1 MTNSIQLE
9 MYRCGESSIQ
19 TKPILYA
26 EEFIAAFDAPG
37 GISQGV
43 NFQRLIQV
51 TDTRFIGI
59 SEMDDIEIAVN
70 KEGPGIDWLDRHEHL
85 VEKYEN
91 GSRTDSCSGI
101 VVHSYDKDS
110 LS

>member
-1 MTNSIQLE
+1 MKVISVVKYHVKTG
-9 MYRCGESSIQ
+9 C
-19 TKPILYA
+19 A
-26 EEFIAAFDAPG
+26 EKFINHLMLPTDAPD
-37 GISQGV
+37 GISPGV
-43 NFQRLIQV
+43 NFQRLIRI

-85 VEKYEN
+85 LEKYEN

>member
-1 MTNSIQLE
+1 MKVISVVEYNVRTG
-9 MYRCGESSIQ
+9 C
-19 TKPILYA
+19 A

-37 GISQGV
+37 GISPGV

-85 VEKYEN
+85 LEKYQQAEKIFL
-91 GSRTDSCSGI
+91 DFLK
-101 VVHSYDKDS
+101 KDGEK
-110 LS
+110 

>member
-1 MTNSIQLE
+1 MTNSIPLE
-9 MYRCGESSIQ
+9 LCRCGASSTQ
-19 TKPILYA
+19 TKPFLCA

-37 GISQGV
+37 GISPGV

-85 VEKYEN
+85 LEKYEN

-101 VVHSYDKDS
+101 VVHSYGKDS

>member
-1 MTNSIQLE
+1 MEVISVVEYHVKTG
-9 MYRCGESSIQ
+9 C
-19 TKPILYA
+19 A

-37 GISQGV
+37 GISPGV

-51 TDTRFIGI
+51 TDTRFIAI

-85 VEKYEN
+85 LEKYEN

-101 VVHSYDKDS
+101 VVHSYDKS
-110 LS
+110 SVS

>member
-1 MTNSIQLE
+1 MKVISVVEYQVRIG
-9 MYRCGESSIQ
+9 C
-19 TKPILYA
+19 A

-85 VEKYEN
+85 LEN
-91 GSRTDSCSGI
+91 GSRTDSRSGL
-101 VVHSYDKDS
+101 VVHSYDKDN
-110 LS
+110 LSKKVTKFD

>member
-1 MTNSIQLE
+1 MKVISVVEYNVRTG
-9 MYRCGESSIQ
+9 C
-19 TKPILYA
+19 A

-37 GISQGV
+37 GISPGV

-85 VEKYEN
+85 LEKYEN

-101 VVHSYDKDS
+101 VVHSYGKDS
-110 LS
+110 LSQNSYQD

>member
-1 MTNSIQLE
+1 MKVISVVEYNVRTG
-9 MYRCGESSIQ
+9 C
-19 TKPILYA
+19 A

-37 GISQGV
+37 GISPGV

-85 VEKYEN
+85 LETTKTAVEQILAPELWCIATI
-91 GSRTDSCSGI
+91 RTA
-101 VVHSYDKDS
+101 
-110 LS
+110 

>member
-1 MTNSIQLE
+1 MKVISLVEYHVRIG
-9 MYRCGESSIQ
+9 C
-19 TKPILYA
+19 A

-43 NFQRLIQV
+43 NYQRLIQV

-85 VEKYEN
+85 LEKYEN
-91 GSRTDSCSGI
+91 GSRTDSCSGL
-101 VVHSYDKDS
+101 VVHSYDKEN
-110 LS
+110 LSKEVTKFE